1 MERGSASKSKRRPKL
16 DYISSMPDPI
26 LIQILSLL
34 ETHEAVRTCILSKR
48 WTTLWTSLTSLSF
61 NFLDFRTGEALPEW
75 DTINNYWDEETWLLY
90 YGRLETEKN
99 DQNRFAQFLNMM
111 LHRRE
116 PCDLHNFY
124 LSCTDSRSDTNY
136 SDDDIV
142 EKWIHYSSEWI
153 QYALRHNV
161 RKFHFS
167 TRLDESVPTCMFDC
181 SSLERLHLEIY
192 ENSWYHSKGNE
203 VINLPN
209 LKELYLKKVALDA
222 SLSKRLFSGCPA
234 LEDLCLE
241 ECPSRNCHVLSN
253 KLKRLRIISYIYWR
267 PLFSKFVEK
276 ENFFWRISAPN
287 LISLTFMGKTHFFHN
302 TIFENTTSL
311 INLHVYFTDLMCTD
325 KNIYES
331 FSSVKDLEIK
341 GRFYEELFRD
351 QVPKLQVFRNVE
363 RFLTGGFCFS
373 CQLHSLTRILEHLPN
388 LKKLTLEHNGRY
400 CCWFV
405 RNFDLMQMPLHNGEG
420 EPSARSRSIDGGS
433 STSSSTNGALSNSS
447 KNLLSINC
455 KNLSEIKVKYLCNDG
470 SVKRLLDSLLHSTME
485 LPNIKIISFPLSA
498 F

>member
-1 MERGSASKSKRRPKL
+1 MERGIASKSKRRPKL

-26 LIQILSLL
+26 LIEILSLL

-99 DQNRFAQFLNMM
+99 DQTRFAQFLNTM

-116 PCDLHNFY
+116 PCELHNFH

-161 RKFHFS
+161 RKLHFS

-192 ENSWYHSKGNE
+192 EYSWYHSKGNE

-253 KLKRLRIISYIYWR
+253 KLK
-267 PLFSKFVEK
+267 
-276 ENFFWRISAPN
+276 
-287 LISLTFMGKTHFFHN
+287 H
-302 TIFENTTSL
+302 
-311 INLHVYFTDLMCTD
+311 

-331 FSSVKDLEIK
+331 FSSVKDLEIR
-341 GRFYEELFRD
+341 GGFYKDLLTD
-351 QVPKLQVFRNVE
+351 QVLKLRVFRNVE
-363 RFLTGGFCFS
+363 SFLIGRFCFS
-373 CQLHSLTRILEHLPN
+373 CHLHFLTRVLEHLPN
-388 LKKLTLEHNGRY
+388 LKKLTLEHDGRY
-400 CCWFV
+400 CCGI
-405 RNFDLMQMPLHNGEG
+405 PLHNGEG
-420 EPSARSRSIDGGS
+420 EPRARSSIDGGS
-433 STSSSTNGALSNSS
+433 STSSSSTDGAPSNSS

-455 KNLSEIKVKYLCNDG
+455 KNLSQIKVKYLCNDG
-470 SVKRLLDSLLHSTME
+470 SVKRLLDSLMHSTME
-485 LPNIKIISFPLSA
+485 LPNIKIISSPLSA